1 MNATSKLTVWIVPI
15 FVVGDGIMVFCLQ
28 ISVSLCL
35 SISYQFFILFSLTHI
50 ANSSHSTKTLVI
62 LHGNQ
67 VAILVIVTG
76 GTHRVLAPVV
86 PEGNVPQE
94 EMSCTRK
101 CAVWPPLH
109 QRNSLSTWAW
119 RQVQVFS
126 PGAHRKQ
133 QGQCLTFLQAASPVL
148 LRKARELWLN
158 TAV

>member
-1 MNATSKLTVWIVPI
+1 
-15 FVVGDGIMVFCLQ
+15 MVFCLQ

-35 SISYQFFILFSLTHI
+35 SISYQFFILFSLTHV
-50 ANSSHSTKTLVI
+50 ANYSHSTKTLVI

-101 CAVWPPLH
+101 CAV
-109 QRNSLSTWAW
+109 
-119 RQVQVFS
+119 
-126 PGAHRKQ
+126 
-133 QGQCLTFLQAASPVL
+133 
-148 LRKARELWLN
+148 
-158 TAV
+158 